1 MTKYEPHLE
10 TDSDGR
16 LYDRRLR
23 ERMSSAADHA
33 ESTLAGEALAA
44 MRAASHGFRNSM
56 DRWLEKHGL
65 SEGRMGVLWTLNRSG
80 STTLGDLAAALDV
93 SPRNVTG
100 LVDHLDRDGLVL
112 RTPDPED
119 RRAIRAELSPLGK
132 AKLAT
137 IRKEMVAARDTI
149 VAGFTDAELNDLRHL
164 CLKLVLNMSAKK
176 ELEKV

>member
-1 MTKYEPHLE
+1 MHKYEPHIE
-10 TDSDGR
+10 ADQDGR

-23 ERMSSAADHA
+23 EHFSAAAPVDNHA
-33 ESTLAGEALAA
+33 QEALAA

-56 DRWLEKHGL
+56 DRWLDKHGL
-65 SEGRMGVLWTLNRSG
+65 SEGRMGVLWMLRRSG
-80 STTLGDLAAALDV
+80 ASTLGDLAAALDV

-100 LVDHLDRDGLVL
+100 LVDHLERDGLVV
-112 RTPDPED
+112 RTPDLED

-132 AKLAT
+132 AKLES
-137 IRKEMVAARDTI
+137 IRKEMAAARDTI
-149 VAGFTDAELNDLRHL
+149 VAGFTDNELKDLRHL